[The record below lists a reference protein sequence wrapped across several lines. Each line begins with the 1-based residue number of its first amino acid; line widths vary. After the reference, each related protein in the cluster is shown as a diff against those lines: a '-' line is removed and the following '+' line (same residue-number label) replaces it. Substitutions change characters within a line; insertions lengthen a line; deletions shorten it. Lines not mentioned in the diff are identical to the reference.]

1 VISQLNWE
9 SSESNLKGMSH
20 ISVLQKE
27 VLRYLDPKP
36 NQNFIDCTIGEA
48 GHTLAI
54 CSPLAKKSSA
64 ELNILEK
71 NRPKGK
77 VLGIDWSSE
86 LIKSLEFKVKSLKLS
101 RRLILVCDN
110 FANLKEIVERE
121 KFRPIQGI
129 LFDLGMSSWHL
140 EESGR
145 GFSFLRK
152 EPLDMRYNSQNP
164 LTAEKIVN
172 YRSESEIEKIL
183 REYGEERFA
192 GKIAREII
200 KERKAKPIKNTSQLI
215 EVLKRAI
222 PSRYQHRKIPR
233 RKASGF
239 LRGRHFATR
248 TFQALR
254 ITVNDELNN
263 LRKALHQTLEILE
276 PGGRIVIISFHSLED
291 RIVKNFFRNRA
302 KEESLKILT
311 KKPITPRE
319 EEIKINPRS
328 RSAKLR
334 AARKVSS

>member
-1 VISQLNWE
+1 MGRNI
-9 SSESNLKGMSH
+9 H
-20 ISVLQKE
+20 IPVLQKE
-27 VLRYLDPKP
+27 VLKYLDPKP

-54 CSPLAKKSSA
+54 
-64 ELNILEK
+64 LEK

-77 VLGIDWSSE
+77 VLGIEWDIE
-86 LIKSLEFKVKSLKLS
+86 LYKNLSKSDIN
-101 RRLILVCDN
+101 RLVLANDN
-110 FANLKEIVERE
+110 FVNLKEIVERE
-121 KFRPIQGI
+121 KFRPIKGI

-172 YRSESEIEKIL
+172 YWLESEIEKIL
-183 REYGEERFA
+183 REYGEERFS
-192 GKIAREII
+192 GKIAKEII
-200 KERKAKPIKNTSQLI
+200 KERKVKPIKNTSQLI
-215 EVLKRAI
+215 EFLKRAV
-222 PSRYQHRKIPR
+222 PFRYQHQKI
-233 RKASGF
+233 
-239 LRGRHFATR
+239 HFATR

-263 LRKALHQTLEILE
+263 LKKVLPQALEILM
-276 PGGRIVIISFHSLED
+276 PGGSLVIISFHSLED
-291 RIVKNFFRNRA
+291 RIVKNFLRNRA
-302 KEESLKILT
+302 KEGLLKILT
-311 KKPITPRE
+311 KKPIRPKE

-334 AARKVSS
+334 AILKI